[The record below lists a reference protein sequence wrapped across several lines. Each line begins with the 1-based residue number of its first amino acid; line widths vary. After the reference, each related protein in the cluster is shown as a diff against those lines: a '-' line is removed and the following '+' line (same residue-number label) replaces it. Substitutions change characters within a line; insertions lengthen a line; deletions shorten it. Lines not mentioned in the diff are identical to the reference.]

1 MLLAADAGGTSTRA
15 VALDT
20 SGNAYGYGRAG
31 SGNPTSV
38 GVENAVLAIG
48 EAAAQAGAGLA
59 ARGTT
64 PLNPRGAP
72 KTHGRAPDADSVAV
86 LAMAGVKSS
95 AFREQVTT
103 RLAALGWTRVVLEGD
118 LLGIFYS
125 GTYLSDGYALI
136 AGTGTIA
143 ARVRDGQL
151 DRVAGGK
158 GWLLGDSGGG
168 FWIGRKVARA
178 VVAELDGRHPPTA
191 LTGLVLDAM
200 GIACETESSEGRAH
214 ALAELV
220 PALYS
225 RQPIQLAEFAPL
237 AFAVPDD
244 PTARGILVAASAA
257 LADLVSA
264 VRVPG
269 LDGPVIGG
277 GSVLVRGVLGAPP
290 ELRAELV
297 PPAGDAEVVPVA
309 DGVVGACVLAL
320 RNVGVEV
327 DEALFRA
334 VQAEVA
340 RVAPADTP
348 GPLPNVHP

>member
-1 MLLAADAGGTSTRA
+1 M
-15 VALDT
+15 
-20 SGNAYGYGRAG
+20 
-31 SGNPTSV
+31 
-38 GVENAVLAIG
+38 
-48 EAAAQAGAGLA
+48 
-59 ARGTT
+59 
-64 PLNPRGAP
+64 NPRGAL
-72 KTHGRAPDADSVAV
+72 KTHGRAPDSDSVAV

-95 AFREQVTT
+95 EFREQVTT
-103 RLAALGWTRVVLEGD
+103 RLAALGWSRVVLEGD
-118 LLGIFYS
+118 LLAIFYS

-143 ARVRDGQL
+143 ARVQDGQL

-158 GWLLGDSGGG
+158 GWLVGDSGGG

-178 VVAELDGRHPPTA
+178 VVAELDERHPPTA

-200 GIACETESSEGRAH
+200 GIARETENAEGRAR

-237 AFAVPDD
+237 AFGVPDD
-244 PTARGILVAASAA
+244 PTARRILVAASAA
-257 LADLVSA
+257 LADLLAA

-277 GSVLVRGVLGAPP
+277 GSVLVRGLLAAPP
-290 ELRAELV
+290 QLRAQFV
-297 PPAGDAEVVPVA
+297 PPAGNSDVVPVT

-327 DEALFRA
+327 DERLFLR

-340 RVAPADTP
+340 RVARP
-348 GPLPNVHP
+348 